1 MPFEHSLALDTLD
14 LNLLTSLEQHT
25 MEQSSAQ
32 HPNKQCPTQQAPE
45 QISEQQVPE
54 QKSKQHNY
62 ELWAEQVYT
71 KITNHQPLS
80 ASEIMGSVEHLPLD
94 ILTKLTNK
102 ITSVCAS
109 HHFHT
114 CAITN
119 VKSGRCSEDCKW
131 CAQSQHH
138 KTQAA
143 IYDVKSGEVCIQEA
157 HKAHTAGVEMFSFVA
172 SGRRPNAAS
181 FKKLLAT
188 IDAVHTAKPIELCAS
203 LGLATDDMLQELKA
217 HGIKRYHCNLESSPR
232 FFPTVCSSHTI
243 EQKIAT
249 LQAARNAGLEL
260 CSGGII
266 GMGETMQDRL
276 DLALVLRTLNIT
288 SVPINVLHPIAGT
301 PLQDQKPLSDEEI
314 VRSVALFRLTLP
326 SAALRFAGG
335 RDLMSL
341 KLQQQCIHAGIN
353 AAIVGTLLTTSNT
366 EAISQDIA
374 NLSKTY
380 QESRSSLN

>member
-1 MPFEHSLALDTLD
+1 MNVEHSPALDTLD
-14 LNLLTSLEQHT
+14 LNLLTS
-25 MEQSSAQ
+25 
-32 HPNKQCPTQQAPE
+32 
-45 QISEQQVPE
+45 IEQQ
-54 QKSKQHNY
+54 NY
-62 ELWAEQVYT
+62 KLWSEQVYA
-71 KITNHQPLS
+71 KIINHQPLS
-80 ASEIMGSVEHLPLD
+80 AAEIMASVEYLPLD
-94 ILTKLTNK
+94 MLTELTNK
-102 ITSVCAS
+102 ITSTCAS
-109 HHFHT
+109 SHFHT

-143 IYDVKSGEVCIQEA
+143 VYDVKSGEVCIQEA
-157 HKAHTAGVEMFSFVA
+157 LKAHSAGVEMFSFVS
-172 SGRRPNAAS
+172 SGRRPSSSS

-188 IDAVHTAKPIELCAS
+188 IDAVHSTQPIELCAS
-203 LGLATDDMLQELKA
+203 LGLATDEMLQELKA

-232 FFPTVCSSHTI
+232 FFPTLCSTHTI

-266 GMGETMQDRL
+266 GMGENMQDRL
-276 DLALVLRTLNIT
+276 DLALVLRSLDIS

-314 VRSVALFRLTLP
+314 VRSVALFRLALP

-366 EAISQDIA
+366 EAISKDIV
-374 NLSKTY
+374 NLSKTH
-380 QESRSSLN
+380 QESRSSHN